1 MSDEVIEGLKSARI
15 LLENGWT
22 AGKAARNRRGES
34 VGVFDPTACSFC
46 VLGAV
51 WRVGGFV
58 DPLGGC
64 MEDLVR
70 RVIRARVPLGD
81 HAPGK
86 YNDAEGRT
94 KEEILSVID
103 EAIELAKAEGCLME
117 EAIRDAKE

>member
-1 MSDEVIEGLKSARI
+1 MRNEVIEGLKSARV

-22 AGKAARNRRGES
+22 TRQTARNSRGEGVS
-34 VGVFDPTACSFC
+34 VYDPTACSFC

-51 WRVGGFV
+51 WRVGGYV
-58 DPLGGC
+58 SPLGGD
-64 MEDLVR
+64 MEELVR
-70 RVIRARVPLGD
+70 RVIRARVPLGN
-81 HAPGK
+81 HAPGT

-94 KEEILSVID
+94 KEEVLSVID